1 MKKDITITWKGH
13 SCFRIEC
20 DGYSIVFDPYSDNTV
35 PGYGLVREEADQVLC
50 SHEHGDHNFREA
62 VTIVPS
68 GKENPFTITTVGCPH
83 DDDGG
88 KKRGMNLIH
97 VLDNGTL
104 RIAHFG
110 DIGCPLNEKQ
120 KETIGRLD
128 AALVPVGGYYTM
140 EPEGIAE
147 MVKEL
152 QPRVVIPMHYRTES
166 FGYPVIGTLED
177 YLKLV
182 SGEILRCEGNTYTL
196 TENSPE
202 QTVVLT
208 YQG

>member
-1 MKKDITITWKGH
+1 MKSDIIITWLGH
-13 SCFRIEC
+13 SCFRIESE
-20 DGYSIVFDPYSDNTV
+20 GYSIVLDPYSDNTV
-35 PGYGLVREEADQVLC
+35 PGYGPVRAEADQVLC

-62 VTIVPS
+62 VTITPS
-68 GKENPFTITTVGCPH
+68 GKNNPFTVTKVACPH
-83 DDDGG
+83 DDDEGR
-88 KKRGMNLIH
+88 KRGMNLIH
-97 VLDNGTL
+97 IFDNGAL

-120 KETIGRLD
+120 KEVIGHLD

-140 EPEGIAE
+140 EPDGIQE
-147 MVKEL
+147 MIG
-152 QPRVVIPMHYRTES
+152 QIRPRVVIPMHYRTES
-166 FGYPVIGTLED
+166 FGYPVIGTLDD

-182 SGEILRCEGNTYTL
+182 SGEILRCESNTFTL
-196 TENSPE
+196 TEDSPE